1 MAGEPPES
9 PPQAQG
15 RSLLVTQLWVF
26 AHTQKHWVLSI
37 KEAFPALRH
46 PGSEKPNGCLLWP
59 SLSLQRNGPSMGMLC
74 ALPLLATV
82 GIPAMLKAMAAL
94 LEVLRV

>member
-46 PGSEKPNGCLLWP
+46 PGSEKPNGRLVWP
-59 SLSLQRNGPSMGMLC
+59 SLSLQRTRPSMGVLC
-74 ALPLLATV
+74 ALPLMAAL
-82 GIPAMLKAMAAL
+82 GIPALFKAMAAQ

>member
-26 AHTQKHWVLSI
+26 AHTQRNWVLRS

-46 PGSEKPNGCLLWP
+46 PGSEKPNGRLLWP
-59 SLSLQRNGPSMGMLC
+59 SLSLQRTGPSMGVLC
-74 ALPLLATV
+74 ARPLLAAV
-82 GIPAMLKAMAAL
+82 GIPAMFKAMAAQ
-94 LEVLRV
+94 LEILRV